1 MKAAPAT
8 YRAPLSGTWWLRNRR
23 YFLFMLRDFTPV
35 PITLW
40 LIWLLVAVSR
50 LRGGAAGFHPSRS
63 PRFVAF
69 SLVCLAF
76 ALLHSVTWLKLSGVI
91 LRIPVGERSLA
102 PRIVTALNFAIWGG
116 ATIVIGALLIWLGR

>member
-1 MKAAPAT
+1 MKTAPAT
-8 YRAPLSGTWWLRNRR
+8 YRPSLSSTWWLRNRR

-40 LIWLLVAVSR
+40 LVWLLVEIAR
-50 LRGGAAGFHPSRS
+50 LRAGPAAFQPSRS
-63 PRFVAF
+63 PWFVAF

-76 ALLHSVTWLKLSGVI
+76 ALLHSFTWLKLSGVI
-91 LRIPVGERSLA
+91 LRVPLGERTLA
-102 PRIVTALNFAIWGG
+102 PRLVTAANFVIWGG